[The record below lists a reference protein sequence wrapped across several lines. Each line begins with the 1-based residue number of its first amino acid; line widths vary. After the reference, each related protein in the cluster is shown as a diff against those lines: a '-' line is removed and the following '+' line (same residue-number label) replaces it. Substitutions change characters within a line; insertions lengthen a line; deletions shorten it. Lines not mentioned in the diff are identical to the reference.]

1 MSKIELK
8 HIDKFYGK
16 NHILK
21 DVNLTIEDGDF
32 MTLLGPSGCGK
43 TTTLRVVSGLEKPQN
58 GTIHMDGKEIVNAA
72 EAHFAPPSE
81 RDLNLVFQSY
91 ALWPHMTVRENIAF
105 GLNIQKLPK
114 DEVDRRIKD
123 ALGRMQI
130 GQYVDRYPSELSGGQ
145 QQRVAIARAIASEP
159 HLLLMDEPLSNLDA
173 KLRVDMRSELKR
185 LHTKAG
191 TTMIY
196 VTHDQVEALTMSTK
210 IAIFREGIIIQ
221 VAHPL
226 ELYNNP
232 ANLYVADFIGN
243 PRINFVDG
251 KAEVSASGLTVN
263 SVLGRMTF
271 PADHLKDENM
281 PQEASFDAVLGI
293 RPEQIA
299 INTSRQSP
307 SDIEAHIY
315 TSMPAGSETL
325 VTVKV
330 GGVSMVITIRIRWS
344 ICRSTPPRSTYLIR
358 KPKTSSSIRLN
369 KHHTSNSHI
378 HKKRREETEGG
389 KTNVTAQA
397 HFSRYSGSNNDV
409 LADRVRRRRSDEGPG
424 QRCCAGSE

>member
-185 LHTKAG
+185 LHTETG

-299 INTSRQSP
+299 INTSSQSP

-330 GGVSMVITIRIRWS
+330 GGVSMVIKALGITHYNPDQVVYLS
-344 ICRSTPPRSTYLIR
+344 IDTTKINVFDKKTENLI
-358 KPKTSSSIRLN
+358 K
-369 KHHTSNSHI
+369 
-378 HKKRREETEGG
+378 
-389 KTNVTAQA
+389 
-397 HFSRYSGSNNDV
+397 YSV
-409 LADRVRRRRSDEGPG
+409 E
-424 QRCCAGSE
+424 

>member
-130 GQYVDRYPSELSGGQ
+130 GQYVDRYPSGWQ
-145 QQRVAIARAIASEP
+145 QNVCE
-159 HLLLMDEPLSNLDA
+159 
-173 KLRVDMRSELKR
+173 
-185 LHTKAG
+185 
-191 TTMIY
+191 
-196 VTHDQVEALTMSTK
+196 
-210 IAIFREGIIIQ
+210 FRE
-221 VAHPL
+221 
-226 ELYNNP
+226 
-232 ANLYVADFIGN
+232 
-243 PRINFVDG
+243 
-251 KAEVSASGLTVN
+251 
-263 SVLGRMTF
+263 
-271 PADHLKDENM
+271 
-281 PQEASFDAVLGI
+281 
-293 RPEQIA
+293 
-299 INTSRQSP
+299 
-307 SDIEAHIY
+307 
-315 TSMPAGSETL
+315 
-325 VTVKV
+325 
-330 GGVSMVITIRIRWS
+330 
-344 ICRSTPPRSTYLIR
+344 
-358 KPKTSSSIRLN
+358 
-369 KHHTSNSHI
+369 
-378 HKKRREETEGG
+378 
-389 KTNVTAQA
+389 
-397 HFSRYSGSNNDV
+397 
-409 LADRVRRRRSDEGPG
+409 
-424 QRCCAGSE
+424 

>member
-21 DVNLTIEDGDF
+21 DVNLTIADGDF

-185 LHTKAG
+185 LHTETG

-221 VAHPL
+221 VAPPL

-271 PADHLKDENM
+271 PSDHLKDENM
-281 PQEASFDAVLGI
+281 PQAASFDAVLGI
-293 RPEQIA
+293 RPEQIT

-330 GGVSMVITIRIRWS
+330 GGVSMVIKALGITHYNPDQVVYLS
-344 ICRSTPPRSTYLIR
+344 IDTVKINVFDKKTENLI
-358 KPKTSSSIRLN
+358 K
-369 KHHTSNSHI
+369 
-378 HKKRREETEGG
+378 
-389 KTNVTAQA
+389 
-397 HFSRYSGSNNDV
+397 YSV
-409 LADRVRRRRSDEGPG
+409 E
-424 QRCCAGSE
+424 